1 MPSKHWEQQ
10 RHPAHSRHRLS
21 GVKTPESHAGL
32 WCKQVPCLC
41 LRTNANPCLLVFQG
55 QENAFVKDFVSA
67 AEVRKEIAHLF
78 INTNELVVFKN
89 KILKIQFQE

>member
-1 MPSKHWEQQ
+1 MVQVYGV
-10 RHPAHSRHRLS
+10 SR
-21 GVKTPESHAGL
+21 
-32 WCKQVPCLC
+32 WQVPCLC
-41 LRTNANPCLLVFQG
+41 LGTNARRRLLVFQG

-89 KILKIQFQE
+89 KILGVFKTTISGIN